1 MTYVRLLQQLTKV
14 KQIIAADRALIEELQ
29 EIVSQQHGELQR
41 RAETIG
47 TVGQSLQSVNAQ
59 QLGDRAEIAELRGSA
74 QAYVLEIAR
83 LQERASELHSS
94 AARLAAEQQATRS
107 QNAALSSCVRR
118 CCCPRAPMLIVSF
131 PH

>member
-1 MTYVRLLQQLTKV
+1 VFDYSKQLTKV

-83 LQERASELHSS
+83 LQERASELHAS
-94 AARLAAEQQATRS
+94 AARSAAEQQAARS
-107 QNAALSSCVRR
+107 QNAALSSCVRY
-118 CCCPRAPMLIVSF
+118 RAAACTYLYWF
-131 PH
+131 L